1 MSFRLKDFSDLVGI
15 DKETSTYGTPVFVKD
30 LGGDIMGEANNDGTI
45 FIDKSVKGE
54 QKQEVVEHE
63 KKHLD
68 QMGQNRLSYDNNTV
82 TWKKDTRTPA
92 RVYKREGGRLIDTK
106 TGKSDMEGGSFEWE
120 DEAYNA

>member
-54 QKQEVVEHE
+54 QKQEVV
-63 KKHLD
+63 
-68 QMGQNRLSYDNNTV
+68 S
-82 TWKKDTRTPA
+82 TR
-92 RVYKREGGRLIDTK
+92 
-106 TGKSDMEGGSFEWE
+106 KSI
-120 DEAYNA
+120 